1 MTQIEVEVRDHL
13 EWMKIHNYAVTT
25 IESRERYLGYFLSFA
40 RERGVDQAKAVD
52 LELLLA
58 YQHSLFA
65 HRKRDAQPLSFGT
78 QAQRLIPVSQFF
90 SWLRR
95 EHRIVANP
103 ATDLLM
109 PRPDRRLPEATLS
122 AAEMATLLAT
132 PDVSRPLG
140 LRDRAVLEVFYSCG
154 LRRSELI
161 SLWLRDVD
169 FDRGTLFIRR
179 GKGAKDRY
187 VPVGERALFWVRL
200 YAEIVRPGF
209 VSAGFPNHLFLS
221 SVRHPVVPRLALSK
235 GAGLPGCRRHR
246 QEGQLPPSAPHR
258 GHPHARRWGRYQIRG
273 RDARTC
279 PARDHPALHPSEHR
293 PAPYCPR
300 RLPPSRRAQRGHGV

>member
-1 MTQIEVEVRDHL
+1 MTPIEVEVRDHL
-13 EWMKIHNYAVTT
+13 EWMQIHNYAATT
-25 IESRERYLGYFLSFA
+25 IKCRERYLGYFVTFTCG
-40 RERGVDQAKAVD
+40 RGAHEAKDVD

-65 HRKRDAQPLSFGT
+65 HRKRDGQPLSFGT

-95 EHRIVANP
+95 EHRIVVNP

-122 AAEMATLLAT
+122 ASEMATLLAT

-161 SLWLRDVD
+161 SLWVRDVD
-169 FDRGTLFIRR
+169 FDRGTLFVRR

-200 YAEIVRPGF
+200 YTEIVRTGF
-209 VSAGFPNHLFLS
+209 VSDGFPDHLFLS
-221 SVRHPVVPRLALSK
+221 SSAPRCARTGCVERCAPTWPQPASPRRAAVTSCATPWPPSCSRVAPTSDTWPRCSDMPVSK
-235 GAGLPGCRRHR
+235 
-246 QEGQLPPSAPHR
+246 PPSATP
-258 GHPHARRWGRYQIRG
+258 
-273 RDARTC
+273 
-279 PARDHPALHPSEHR
+279 E
-293 PAPYCPR
+293 
-300 RLPPSRRAQRGHGV
+300 

>member
-1 MTQIEVEVRDHL
+1 MTPIELEVRDHL
-13 EWMKIHNYAVTT
+13 EWMKIHNYAATT
-25 IESRERYLGYFLSFA
+25 IECRERYLGYFVAFV
-40 RERGVDQAKAVD
+40 RERGVHEAKDVH

-65 HRKRDAQPLSFGT
+65 QRKRDGQPLSFGT

-95 EHRIVANP
+95 EHRVDVNP

-122 AAEMATLLAT
+122 ATEMATLLAT

-169 FDRGTLFIRR
+169 FDRGTLFVRR
-179 GKGAKDRY
+179 GKGPRTATCPSASGPSSGFGCTARSFDPDSSRLDFRTTCSY
-187 VPVGERALFWVRL
+187 RPPAPRCARTGSVERCGPTWLPPASTRRAAATSCATPWPPSCSRVAPISGTWPRC
-200 YAEIVRPGF
+200 
-209 VSAGFPNHLFLS
+209 SAMPDS
-221 SVRHPVVPRLALSK
+221 R
-235 GAGLPGCRRHR
+235 
-246 QEGQLPPSAPHR
+246 PPSATP
-258 GHPHARRWGRYQIRG
+258 
-273 RDARTC
+273 
-279 PARDHPALHPSEHR
+279 E
-293 PAPYCPR
+293 
-300 RLPPSRRAQRGHGV
+300 